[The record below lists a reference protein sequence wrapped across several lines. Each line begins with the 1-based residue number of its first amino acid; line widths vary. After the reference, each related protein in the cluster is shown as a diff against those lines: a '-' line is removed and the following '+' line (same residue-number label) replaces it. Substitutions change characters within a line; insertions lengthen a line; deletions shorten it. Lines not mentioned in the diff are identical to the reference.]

1 MNGQSISDL
10 LAFMLNQDPALALFL
25 VLAYVVSRHM
35 STTQAN
41 VNQIIQTLNAKAP
54 DSKTIPS

>member
-10 LAFMLNQDPALALFL
+10 LAFLLNQDPALALFL

-35 STTQAN
+35 SNTQTS
-41 VNQIIQTLNAKAP
+41 VNQIIQTLNGKLP
-54 DSKTIPS
+54 DSKATVS

>member
-1 MNGQSISDL
+1 MNGQSLSDL
-10 LAFMLNQDPALALFL
+10 VAFLLNQDPALALFL

-41 VNQIIQTLNAKAP
+41 VNKIIQTLNGKVP
-54 DSKTIPS
+54 DSKATVS